1 MEIKSSTLFSTCLLT
16 SLLSYLPLFSE
27 VDLKDIDALT
37 AQLLGYE
44 QLLDPEIFSDILEL
58 QNTLNGSRVAS
69 DDCIIENYNNIA
81 CTKQITNSNGA
92 VFSAPSFTLRN
103 NSGDIKFIY
112 NITNHKGGVIYTTSS
127 CNISENSSRQYFIG
141 NQAISIEYSED
152 TNTNFGGAICCN
164 GFELTKNSGPI
175 CFAYNKARIKGGAI
189 SSDSSLKISENS
201 SPILFLNN
209 RSFFHARNLR
219 SAIIKAIGGA
229 IYCQNCEISANSAPL
244 YLISNSSPLGGACY
258 VNQTCTIK
266 NNADLILFANNSS
279 SCAFSQEDINS
290 GGAITCAQLT
300 IEDNPGSISFNNN
313 SADLNGGAIYCSQL
327 MINNSGPIQFTN
339 NQSKWGGAILIKQN
353 GSCTISADHGDILF
367 TNNSGVGDSI
377 LHRNAMH
384 CTAGITLKVGARK
397 NYTVRFYDPIECIY
411 SANSIIFN
419 EQEDQQGTVLFS
431 SKFLP
436 SFTEH
441 ERNYTSYIL
450 NPIEIKNG
458 VLAIED
464 GARAAVHKITQGKSI
479 LRLGNKAVIQTSA
492 AAATRTASQE
502 NPAETEAEND
512 ITPSVLLPPSILP
525 RSLTEPKQS
534 EPSLQSA
541 DAEFQITSLALNLP
555 SLLQK
560 DAQPPKI
567 WIYPVAVTKD
577 RTTSYQEDTS
587 SSATISGPLLLLNSD
602 NEDPYD
608 SLNLSSGINRVPF
621 LYLCDNATPKITTTD
636 LDIQAINEKQHY
648 GYQGVWS
655 PYWEEYTTETKGT
668 SPDTTNTNHRYLYAD
683 WTPTGYIPN
692 PKYITPLIANALWGA
707 FYTTLSGLRTLTS
720 AITEPNYFAMGGQG
734 LVMATHQAHRLGIP
748 GFRMKSA
755 GYSVGTTA
763 TTTNNHRI
771 SLAFVQ
777 QSAHIKEKDSKNK
790 LSSNNYFGGMLIRV
804 PLLDENII
812 TSASLAYNY
821 GSHTAKHFYIEDNKK
836 SEGDFYTHSIAGS
849 VNCILNLTPLNKDL
863 AITPFI
869 EVLAFRATL
878 SSFIEHGD
886 FPRAFTLKRPLTNI
900 SLPSGLMIQ
909 WKRNAYLPTI
919 WQAQLAYQPVV
930 LKHYPKVL
938 TTLLASNGT
947 WPSLGT
953 PNSRHAF
960 AYKVENET
968 MIFPYLKIFLNY
980 QGDLSSSTFSH
991 YLKAGSALTF

>member
-1 MEIKSSTLFSTCLLT
+1 MGIKSSTLFRTCLLT
-16 SLLSYLPLFSE
+16 SLLSCLPLFSE
-27 VDLKDIDALT
+27 VYLKEIDSLPY
-37 AQLLGYE
+37 QFLGYE
-44 QLLDPEIFSDILEL
+44 QFFDLETFSNILEQ
-58 QNTLNGSRVAS
+58 QNTLKGLRSSSS
-69 DDCIIENYNNIA
+69 DYIIENYHNIT
-81 CTKQITNSNGA
+81 CIKQISQSNGG
-92 VFSAPSFTLRN
+92 VCSASSLTLRN
-103 NSGDIKFIY
+103 NTSDIKFIN
-112 NITNHKGGVIYTTSS
+112 NIANHQGGVIYTTSS

-141 NQAISIEYSED
+141 NQAISIEDSE
-152 TNTNFGGAICCN
+152 NPSINFGGAICCN

-189 SSDSSLKISENS
+189 SSESSLKISENS
-201 SPILFLNN
+201 ASVLFLNN
-209 RSFFHARNLR
+209 RSFFHTKNLR
-219 SAIIKAIGGA
+219 SAITKAMGGA
-229 IYCQNCEISANSAPL
+229 LFCQNCEISANSAPL
-244 YLISNSSPLGGACY
+244 YLVSNSSPLGGACY
-258 VNQTCTIK
+258 VQQNCTIK

-339 NQSKWGGAILIKQN
+339 NQSTWGGAILIKQN
-353 GSCTISADHGDILF
+353 GSCNISADHGDVLF
-367 TNNSGVGDSI
+367 ANNSGIKSSVS
-377 LHRNAMH
+377 HRNAIH
-384 CTAGITLKVGARK
+384 CTENITLKIGAKK
-397 NYTVRFYDPIECIY
+397 NYAVRFYDPIECIY
-411 SANSIIFN
+411 SARSIIFN

-436 SFTEH
+436 SSVTE
-441 ERNYTSYIL
+441 EKSYTSYIS

-464 GARAAVHKITQGKSI
+464 GAHAAVYKITQGKSI
-479 LRLGNKAVIQTSA
+479 LRLGNNAVIQTK
-492 AAATRTASQE
+492 AATTTRTVSQDD
-502 NPAETEAEND
+502 PAETEAED
-512 ITPSVLLPPSILP
+512 GAVLSILPQPSALP

-534 EPSLQSA
+534 EPSLLSVG
-541 DAEFQITSLALNLP
+541 AEFQIKSLALNLP

-560 DAQPPKI
+560 GAKAPKI
-567 WIYPVAVTKD
+567 WIYPVAVSTNG
-577 RTTSYQEDTS
+577 TTSYQEDAS
-587 SSATISGPLLLLNSD
+587 SSATISGPLLLLDSENQ
-602 NEDPYD
+602 DPYD
-608 SLNLSSGINRVPF
+608 SLDLSSGITRIPL

-668 SPDTTNTNHRYLYAD
+668 SPDTTNTNHKYLYAD

-900 SLPSGLMIQ
+900 SLPTGLMIQ